1 MNAALDYLRVRLWNR
16 TARAAIL
23 IAAGIVTIW
32 LIGWHVGFEPT
43 LLEGHTTQPL
53 SDVFSSVNALFA
65 GLAFGGVILTSYLQY
80 RDLKEAKEQMDQT
93 AQANLNMAEASV
105 KMATHSDERAILDL
119 FQTYC
124 SEYFQVVKDSSMS
137 VLIPCVASK
146 EYCDFVISR
155 FFVAE
160 QLPFPEDCWE
170 KVSAVSYCKTRN
182 EFVQQEQRYRYKL
195 DELINFFTLLTGRSD
210 NDKLIERFD
219 FSYSWWRPLLWMI
232 ATQQKKRY
240 DANDVVRKYATPL
253 TLLDVVRK
261 LDASYGMVPFA
272 ADAEMWEFFVSHPKI
287 QSYRLDPAYRQLA
300 QQASVSGERL
310 VPASVS

>member
-1 MNAALDYLRVRLWNR
+1 MNNAALDTFWFRIRMFYPV
-16 TARAAIL
+16 IL
-23 IAAGIVTIW
+23 ITTLILGIWAGGW
-32 LIGWHVGFEPT
+32 LVAFEPGF
-43 LLEGHTTQPL
+43 LQGHTTQPL

-65 GLAFGGVILTSYLQY
+65 GLAFCGLIATIYLQY
-80 RDLKEAKEQMDQT
+80 RDMEGAKKQIQETAEANSRL
-93 AQANLNMAEASV
+93 AQASV
-105 KMATHSDERAILDL
+105 KMAAHADERAVLDL

-124 SEYFQVVKDSSMS
+124 SEYFQGVKDSSMS

-146 EYCDFVISR
+146 EYCDFVASR

-160 QLPFPEDCWE
+160 QMPFSDACWD
-170 KVSAVSYCKTRN
+170 KVAAASYCKTRD
-182 EFVQQEQRYRYKL
+182 EFVLQEQRYRYKL

-240 DANDVVRKYATPL
+240 DANPVVRTYATPL
-253 TLLDVVRK
+253 TLLEVVRK

-272 ADAEMWEFFVSHPKI
+272 SESEMWQFFVNHPKI
-287 QSYRLDPAYRQLA
+287 QSYRLDPAYLQLA
-300 QQASVSGERL
+300 Q
-310 VPASVS
+310 